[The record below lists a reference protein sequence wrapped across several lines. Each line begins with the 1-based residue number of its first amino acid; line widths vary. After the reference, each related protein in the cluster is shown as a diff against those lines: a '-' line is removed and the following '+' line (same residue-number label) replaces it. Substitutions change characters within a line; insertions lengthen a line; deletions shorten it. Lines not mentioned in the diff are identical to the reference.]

1 MLMMMI
7 MIAIMLMMMMMM
19 MMMDKMMMMIIIISI
34 LIIINHNLDRGT
46 RKLLTINGGFHP
58 RDCVGRLYVPRK
70 DEERGLI
77 SVEDCV
83 IQASISL
90 ESYV

>member
-7 MIAIMLMMMMMM
+7 MIAIMLMMMMM

>member
-7 MIAIMLMMMMMM
+7 MIAIMLLMMM
-19 MMMDKMMMMIIIISI
+19 MMMMIIIISI

>member
-7 MIAIMLMMMMMM
+7 MIAIMLMMMM
-19 MMMDKMMMMIIIISI
+19 MMMMIIIISI